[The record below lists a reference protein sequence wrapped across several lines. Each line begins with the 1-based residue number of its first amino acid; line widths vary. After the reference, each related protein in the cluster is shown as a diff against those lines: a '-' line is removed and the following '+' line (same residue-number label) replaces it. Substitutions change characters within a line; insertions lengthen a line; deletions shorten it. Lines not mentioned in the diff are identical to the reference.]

1 MKVYFVGAGPG
12 DPELI
17 TLKGKAVIERC
28 PVIIYAGSLVNPAIL
43 SWARPGAAIHDS
55 ASMTL
60 DEVVA
65 VISKAHKEGHD
76 VARVHSG
83 DPAIYGAIAEQM
95 QRLDE
100 LGIEYEV
107 VPGVS
112 SFLASAAALRK
123 ELTAPGVTQTIILTR
138 MGGRTPAPAREDLEH
153 LARIGA
159 TLVIFLSVDKLR
171 DAVGK
176 LAPGY
181 GYDTPVRVVYRAS
194 WPDQKTVEGTLADIA
209 DKVEASGITKTALI
223 LVGRALAGTGEA
235 SRLYDKTFSHGFRKA
250 TP

>member
-43 SWARPGAAIHDS
+43 SWAMPGAARHDS

-60 DEVVA
+60 DEVIAVVA
-65 VISKAHKEGHD
+65 KARDAGYD
-76 VARVHSG
+76 VARVHTG

-112 SFLASAAALRK
+112 SFLASAAVLRK
-123 ELTAPGVTQTIILTR
+123 ELTAPGVTQTVILTR
-138 MGGRTPAPAREDLEH
+138 MGGRTPAPPREDLEH
-153 LARIGA
+153 LAKIGA

-171 DAVGK
+171 DAIAR
-176 LAPGY
+176 LSPAY
-181 GYDTPVRVVYRAS
+181 GYDTPVRVVYRAT
-194 WPDQKTVEGTLADIA
+194 WPDQKIVEGTLADIA
-209 DKVEASGITKTALI
+209 DKVEAAGITKTALI
-223 LVGRALAGTGEA
+223 FVGRALLGATEA
-235 SRLYDKTFSHGFRKA
+235 SRLYDKTFSHGYRKA
-250 TP
+250 SP

>member
-1 MKVYFVGAGPG
+1 M
-12 DPELI
+12 I

>member
-1 MKVYFVGAGPG
+1 M
-12 DPELI
+12 I

-112 SFLASAAALRK
+112 CFLASAAALRK

>member
-1 MKVYFVGAGPG
+1 VKVYFVGAGPG

>member
-28 PVIIYAGSLVNPAIL
+28 LVIIYAGSLVNPAIL
-43 SWARPGAAIHDS
+43 SWARPGAAMHDS
-55 ASMTL
+55 AAMTL
-60 DEVVA
+60 DEVIA
-65 VISKAHKEGHD
+65 VVSKAHGEGHD

-95 QRLDE
+95 ERLDQ

-107 VPGVS
+107 IPGVS
-112 SFLASAAALRK
+112 SFLASAAALRR

-138 MGGRTPAPAREDLEH
+138 MSGRTPAPAREDLDH
-153 LARIGA
+153 LAKIGA

-171 DAVGK
+171 DAIVK
-176 LAPGY
+176 LSPAY

-194 WPDQKTVEGTLADIA
+194 WPDQKIVEGTLGDIA

-223 LVGRALAGTGEA
+223 LVGRALAGGAET
-235 SRLYDKTFSHGFRKA
+235 SKLYDRTFSHGFRKA
-250 TP
+250 KP